1 MAVVFHNGSRSEGE
15 TFFQP
20 LIDVGPVVNTTG
32 MMPYAQLNGIMNE
45 TALLSGRKM
54 FGGGAFKLPLDASFV
69 SGIFDDFAKFSAS
82 REGVGESMMLWETIP
97 YGEVVKVGNG
107 EMAFANR
114 GEYYNLATLFK
125 WYVVSIV
132 LNGGKGIGWLTDG
145 GQVRSGSR

>member
-69 SGIFDDFAKFSAS
+69 SGIFDDFAKFSTS

-107 EMAFANR
+107 QMAFANR